1 MIILCGSLIS
11 LMESQ
16 TLAYSSPLYGRRT
29 GQIKMAQIPF
39 AYYQEFFPE
48 KTHKE
53 LIEFYSITGGVPKYI
68 ELFEDFPDIY
78 TAIEK
83 NVLSKQSFLYE
94 EPVFLLQNEV
104 AEIGSYFSIIKVI
117 AAGHQK
123 LGHIAAALG
132 LKSTGLTR
140 YLRTLMDLDILERQ
154 VPITENNPEKSKRG
168 LYRLKDNFVR
178 FWFLFVYP
186 NKNMLETGHAD
197 FVMRRIRDNLV
208 VQHIAYVYED
218 ICLQK
223 MWQLGA
229 ANELPFMADK
239 IGRWWDNKNEIDI
252 VAYDSNGSSIMF
264 GECKYTN
271 QPMDTNIF
279 YDLLQKKTSVE
290 WKKETRRE
298 FYIFFSVNGFTKEM
312 QDLAGKRTDIMLF
325 E

>member
-1 MIILCGSLIS
+1 
-11 LMESQ
+11 
-16 TLAYSSPLYGRRT
+16 
-29 GQIKMAQIPF
+29 
-39 AYYQEFFPE
+39 
-48 KTHKE
+48 
-53 LIEFYSITGGVPKYI
+53 
-68 ELFEDFPDIY
+68 
-78 TAIEK
+78 
-83 NVLSKQSFLYE
+83 
-94 EPVFLLQNEV
+94 
-104 AEIGSYFSIIKVI
+104 
-117 AAGHQK
+117 
-123 LGHIAAALG
+123 
-132 LKSTGLTR
+132 
-140 YLRTLMDLDILERQ
+140 
-154 VPITENNPEKSKRG
+154 
-168 LYRLKDNFVR
+168 
-178 FWFLFVYP
+178 
-186 NKNMLETGHAD
+186 MLETGHAD